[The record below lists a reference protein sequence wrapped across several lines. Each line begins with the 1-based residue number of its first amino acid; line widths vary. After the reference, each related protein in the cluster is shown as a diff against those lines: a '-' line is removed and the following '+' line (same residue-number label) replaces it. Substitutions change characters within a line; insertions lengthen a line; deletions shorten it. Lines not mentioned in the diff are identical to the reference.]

1 MSRPRTKPLHP
12 VLWRLL
18 AAYKLDEKDG
28 LPALAIALGLPYTT
42 VANWQK
48 RGAVPERWL
57 LQAQQDTGRSV
68 GWLKLGRIPDEPQES
83 SPSFF
88 GSSGLKVNEPKSDP
102 VLGELVDQLA
112 KDSSGVTH
120 TPYLGAGGRR
130 RAVEALQAV
139 AAEGEP
145 FAWRKSAEVN
155 VDRPLAEGI
164 DVGGR
169 GALLPVTDIKHVRPL
184 VLSVKTEAGQQLD
197 YQVIPKIC
205 GGASAG
211 TFPTRRVE
219 SERLVMDQAGE
230 VAFSYEWM
238 RHNLSHTTGD
248 ISSVKV
254 LGDSMSPTL
263 LDGDTVLIDRGFS
276 EIKVDAVYVID
287 MLGQRLVKRVQRKS
301 DGSLVIISDNKAY
314 SREAIPR
321 SRVHE
326 INVIGRVVWPRVR

>member
-1 MSRPRTKPLHP
+1 MSRPRTKPLLP
-12 VLWRLL
+12 VLERLL
-18 AAYKLDEKDG
+18 QVYEVAG
-28 LPALAIALGLPYTT
+28 LPALAEALGLPYTT
-42 VANWQK
+42 VSNWQK
-48 RGAVPERWL
+48 RGSVPDKWL
-57 LQAQQDTGRSV
+57 MKTARDLNVSIVWLTNGKRLEDLGVFSDAEQALEVKEPGPPAFAGFWTQSGSV
-68 GWLKLGRIPDEPQES
+68 TTES
-83 SPSFF
+83 S
-88 GSSGLKVNEPKSDP
+88 
-102 VLGELVDQLA
+102 
-112 KDSSGVTH
+112 
-120 TPYLGAGGRR
+120 LGASARR
-130 RAVEALQAV
+130 SAFKALQAL
-139 AAEGEP
+139 ATEAEP

-155 VDRPLAEGI
+155 VDRPLSEGI

-211 TFPTRRVE
+211 SFPTRRIE